1 VPLVGD
7 RNAVVMM
14 FSLGGLATRAS
25 VPAVTTNGNGP
36 VLRGRARAGDL
47 RCAAWRNA
55 GLRFRGC
62 LSQRQLGL
70 LLKRRLWLCVGC
82 CCGCL
87 PIDIT
92 TTTLPGGVTGS
103 AYSETL
109 SITGGISLCLYG
121 DCGIAPGR
129 AFDLSCDDQRDAERR
144 GRLKLHRFLHRLA
157 DCDAR
162 HAGA

>member
-1 VPLVGD
+1 
-7 RNAVVMM
+7 MCC
-14 FSLGGLATRAS
+14 LAE
-25 VPAVTTNGNGP
+25 
-36 VLRGRARAGDL
+36 
-47 RCAAWRNA
+47 C
-55 GLRFRGC
+55 RFA
-62 LSQRQLGL
+62 LPWLSSQRQLGL

-92 TTTLPGGVTGS
+92 TTTLPGGVTGY